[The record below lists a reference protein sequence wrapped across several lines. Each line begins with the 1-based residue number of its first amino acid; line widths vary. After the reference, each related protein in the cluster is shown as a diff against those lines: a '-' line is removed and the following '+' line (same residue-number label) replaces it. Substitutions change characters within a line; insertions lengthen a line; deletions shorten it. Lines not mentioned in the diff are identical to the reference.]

1 MIYKRVCL
9 KTYLWNVYE
18 GKKEAHVFEEKFA
31 RLSVIFLCGFLL
43 QELCGL

>member
-1 MIYKRVCL
+1 MSKNI
-9 KTYLWNVYE
+9 LWHVQE
-18 GKKEAHVFEEKFA
+18 GKKEAHVFEGKFA